1 MLIHFKEININMASI
16 QQKKTHLLQINQCFE
31 HLAKDRLSVQPGC
44 GGGCYEIIP
53 IGGWGTTKLDSDQP
67 TSDGVIE

>member
-1 MLIHFKEININMASI
+1 MAW
-16 QQKKTHLLQINQCFE
+16 KWPVPNRKRHTLTGNQSFQRFE

-44 GGGCYEIIP
+44 GGGCNEIIP